1 VVFFGL
7 LALTLA
13 CVGVYGTIAQNV
25 TRRTAEIGLRMALGA
40 PAAAVLWLVVRQTA
54 LLLGAGLLAGLPFA
68 LLGGRLVR
76 SLLFGV
82 GPVDPAS
89 LGGAAVALVVVAGA
103 ASLVPA
109 RRATR
114 ISAVQALRSE

>member
-1 VVFFGL
+1 MLALL
-7 LALTLA
+7 LAA
-13 CVGVYGTIAQNV
+13 VGLYGVMSYGVA
-25 TRRTAEIGLRMALGA
+25 RRTAEIGLRMALGA

-89 LGGAAVALVVVAGA
+89 LGGAAAALVVVAGA

-114 ISAVQALRSE
+114 ISAVQALRSD